1 MTEKRNKEI
10 IAYIQTL
17 PSVKFID
24 DLEIMPEGHITVSFT
39 EEFMELDSYSREY
52 AIENIEDKLYKKY
65 KDVLDSIAISEWYDG
80 DNYVHLDIGYTDR
93 AELAEYIRKHKN
105 LFNKNDINKFMEMAN
120 DELSSGE
127 FLSLVEM
134 VKSAGIDIPY

>member
-1 MTEKRNKEI
+1 MK
-10 IAYIQTL
+10 L
-17 PSVKFID
+17 
-24 DLEIMPEGHITVSFT
+24 TVS
-39 EEFMELDSYSREY
+39 
-52 AIENIEDKLYKKY
+52 
-65 KDVLDSIAISEWYDG
+65 VGVDG
-80 DNYVHLDIGYTDR
+80 DNYVHLDIGYTDS

-134 VKSAGIDIPY
+134 IKSAGIDIPY

>member
-24 DLEIMPEGHITVSFT
+24 DLEIMPEGHITISFT

-52 AIENIEDKLYKKY
+52 EIENIEDKLYKKY

-80 DNYVHLDIGYTDR
+80 DNYVHLDISYVDR
-93 AELAEYIRKHKN
+93 AELAVYIRKNIN
-105 LFNKNDINKFMEMAN
+105 LFKSGRTDEFLSAAKN
-120 DELSSGE
+120 ELSSGD
-127 FLSLVEM
+127 FTTLVTM
-134 VKSAGIDIPY
+134 LQDAGLEPRY